1 MHIIG
6 IGGINDMIFFGNKQ
20 NAIVHVLCNDTNETT
35 IPQECRKVKTEI
47 DEIKGIKESFFT
59 KESKVSNI
67 VAYAE
72 WNEDEIE
79 SKTEEIRNIS
89 NVKSVKTHILVPA

>member
-1 MHIIG
+1 
-6 IGGINDMIFFGNKQ
+6 MIFGNKQ
-20 NAIVHVLCNDTNETT
+20 NVIVHVLWNDMNETT
-35 IPQECRKVKTEI
+35 IPQECQKIKTEI

-67 VAYAE
+67 VAFAE

-79 SKTEEIRNIS
+79 SKTEEIRNIP
-89 NVKSVKTHILVPA
+89 NVKSVNTHILVPV